1 MHMEPETPSAA
12 EQHDNCDAAGVA
24 HTAVASDPEA
34 PVADAEAVFEQPQAA
49 VQQQLQEP
57 QDLQPH
63 WAQLCSSLSELDSTS
78 DLLVQLLQGREQ
90 QKQADQVFQHPASLQ
105 QQQQPDNSSVE
116 QQQGAGSSSSGG
128 ASNSSEAVSEMQQ
141 QLSALLAEKQRI
153 EADRQDMALQQ
164 GKYKGTIA
172 QVGQG
177 RNRHRRQ
184 HSHCVCW
191 RQHTAPHAHRHHCVP
206 WCVVPV
212 QLEGALAFS
221 ERKVKDQ
228 RATIDTLQVSCQ
240 GCD

>member
-1 MHMEPETPSAA
+1 MEPETPSAA
-12 EQHDNCDAAGVA
+12 EQQHDNGDAAGVA
-24 HTAVASDPEA
+24 HPPVASGPEA

-49 VQQQLQEP
+49 LQQQLQQP

-63 WAQLCSSLSELDSTS
+63 WAHLCSSLAELDSTS

-90 QKQADQVFQHPASLQ
+90 QKQADQVFQHPAFL

-128 ASNSSEAVSEMQQ
+128 ASNSSEDVSEMQQ

-172 QVGQG
+172 QVGEG
-177 RNRHRRQ
+177 RNRHTHQHRQ
-184 HSHCVCW
+184 CVLAPTHSSTYAPPSSCFLVCC
-191 RQHTAPHAHRHHCVP
+191 ACAAGGCP
-206 WCVVPV
+206 
-212 QLEGALAFS
+212 G
-221 ERKVKDQ
+221 
-228 RATIDTLQVSCQ
+228 LQ
-240 GCD
+240 